1 MGFTEFLNVPHGT
14 LSHPTWQEDLV
25 PSPAYM
31 ISDKYACLIQEWC
44 DSSLSWSKCAVL
56 CDTEDFPANAAA
68 DAKVREGGCA
78 YAHSLWSVLQLKPT
92 GAWKAHSAEG
102 IVKPRGQSW
111 QAILLRPLECLQ
123 TAEISLYVY
132 PWLCLQIRRRT
143 SICFR
148 RKSATFWPKTI
159 SVYSNAVSWKP
170 QSC

>member
-1 MGFTEFLNVPHGT
+1 MGFIEFLNVPHGT

-31 ISDKYACLIQEWC
+31 ISDKYACLIQEWR
-44 DSSLSWSKCAVL
+44 DSSLSWSKCAVI

-102 IVKPRGQSW
+102 IVKSLSGLSHFT
-111 QAILLRPLECLQ
+111 QAPWMPTDCRDFALRVSLVLSPNQAADINLFQEKERHLL
-123 TAEISLYVY
+123 AEND
-132 PWLCLQIRRRT
+132 LCLQ
-143 SICFR
+143 
-148 RKSATFWPKTI
+148 
-159 SVYSNAVSWKP
+159 
-170 QSC
+170 